1 MKKGACGWWTSRRSL
16 PRRGPRRRTR
26 LFAWQRATVESVRRL
41 KSPKGNPL
49 EIARIA
55 GIAAA
60 KRTAELIPL
69 CHPLA
74 LTHVDVSAKLCQ
86 NGIEITSEAT
96 ATGPT
101 GVEMEASGG
110 GVCCGTDDLRHVQSA
125 RTRHGNHG
133 GVRGEE
139 GGRAKRH
146 VCASWEACEAMTPM
160 KDVKVLVVDDNA
172 LILDLLMKG
181 LLPHCDARAAA
192 DGADALLKI
201 VDDPPDLVVCDYR
214 MPGLDGRQLYE
225 KLRGRQQ
232 TKAIPFIFLASRS
245 DIEEKLR
252 PIVEGVEEFIPKPF
266 FLKDLV
272 RRAKKVVD
280 RLQLE
285 KLQNRQ
291 VRPGV
296 IQGRLEEMS
305 IMDLMQSLEMGQKSC
320 QLDDPPR
327 RRKRRSLFCFG
338 AMQGRAAGSAGRR
351 SGRVSSGAL
360 AGGRI

>member
-1 MKKGACGWWTSRRSL
+1 
-16 PRRGPRRRTR
+16 
-26 LFAWQRATVESVRRL
+26 
-41 KSPKGNPL
+41 
-49 EIARIA
+49 
-55 GIAAA
+55 
-60 KRTAELIPL
+60 
-69 CHPLA
+69 
-74 LTHVDVSAKLCQ
+74 
-86 NGIEITSEAT
+86 
-96 ATGPT
+96 
-101 GVEMEASGG
+101 
-110 GVCCGTDDLRHVQSA
+110 
-125 RTRHGNHG
+125 
-133 GVRGEE
+133 
-139 GGRAKRH
+139 
-146 VCASWEACEAMTPM
+146 MTPM

-181 LLPHCDARAAA
+181 LTPHCDARAAA

-232 TKAIPFIFLASRS
+232 TKSIPFIFLASRS

-320 QLDDPPR
+320 QLSIRHGEETGELFFASGQCKDAR
-327 RRKRRSLFCFG
+327 LGSLEGEAAVFQAVRWLDGEFEIDFNRTATRDTISRTTTGLLMEALRLVDEGQRDG
-338 AMQGRAAGSAGRR
+338 ANEDAEVAEG
-351 SGRVSSGAL
+351 
-360 AGGRI
+360 

>member
-1 MKKGACGWWTSRRSL
+1 
-16 PRRGPRRRTR
+16 
-26 LFAWQRATVESVRRL
+26 
-41 KSPKGNPL
+41 
-49 EIARIA
+49 
-55 GIAAA
+55 
-60 KRTAELIPL
+60 
-69 CHPLA
+69 
-74 LTHVDVSAKLCQ
+74 
-86 NGIEITSEAT
+86 
-96 ATGPT
+96 
-101 GVEMEASGG
+101 
-110 GVCCGTDDLRHVQSA
+110 
-125 RTRHGNHG
+125 
-133 GVRGEE
+133 
-139 GGRAKRH
+139 
-146 VCASWEACEAMTPM
+146 MTPM

-181 LLPHCDARAAA
+181 LTPHCDARAAA

-232 TKAIPFIFLASRS
+232 TKSIPFIFLASRS

-320 QLDDPPR
+320 QLSIRHGEETGELFFASGQCKDAR
-327 RRKRRSLFCFG
+327 LGSLEGEAAVFQAVRWLDGEFEIDFNRTATRDTISRTTTGLLMEALRLVDEGQREG
-338 AMQGRAAGSAGRR
+338 ANEDAEVTEG
-351 SGRVSSGAL
+351 
-360 AGGRI
+360 